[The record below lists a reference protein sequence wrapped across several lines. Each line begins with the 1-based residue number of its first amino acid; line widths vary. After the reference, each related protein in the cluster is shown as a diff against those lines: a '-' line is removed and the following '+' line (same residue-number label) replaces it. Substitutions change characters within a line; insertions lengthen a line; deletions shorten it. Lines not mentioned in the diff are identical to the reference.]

1 MSDQTVSK
9 QEMQRSVADK
19 VTDEMLTTPVKDLTY
34 TEVAILTAAMEGPHG
49 QELVERIDNLLDRDE
64 QD

>member
-1 MSDQTVSK
+1 MSQQTVS
-9 QEMQRSVADK
+9 QREMQRAVADK
-19 VTDEMLTTPVKDLTY
+19 VTDKMLTTPVRDLTY

-49 QELVERIDNLLDRDE
+49 QELVERIDNLLDKDE